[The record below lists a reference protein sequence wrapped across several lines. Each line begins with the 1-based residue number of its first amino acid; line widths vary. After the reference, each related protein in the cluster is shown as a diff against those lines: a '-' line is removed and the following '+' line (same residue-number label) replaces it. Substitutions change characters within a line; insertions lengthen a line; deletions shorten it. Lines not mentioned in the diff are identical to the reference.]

1 MCCRAHAF
9 ASAARPKSTQARPKR
24 GSPNALGIAGFVVSL
39 VGLVF
44 TFGLLCPL
52 GLLLS
57 FFGLFSRNRGFAVA
71 GLVLGIIGSSI
82 VALGVGAI
90 ALAASAAHHHQV
102 EIPRQEKTYEILNI
116 ACIEIEAYRQEEGR
130 LPEGIEGNK
139 LVLRFEDAY
148 GNAVR
153 YEPEDNGQY
162 AIRSAGPD
170 EQFDTPDD
178 LRVLSRGGRR

>member
-9 ASAARPKSTQARPKR
+9 TSAPHARPGRVRPNR
-24 GSPNALGIAGFVVSL
+24 SGPNVLGITGFAVSL
-39 VGLVF
+39 FGLLF
-44 TFGLLCPL
+44 TLGLLCPL
-52 GLLLS
+52 GLVLS

-71 GLVLGIIGSSI
+71 GLILGIIGSSI

-90 ALAASAAHHHQV
+90 ALAASAAHHHRV
-102 EIPRQEKTYEILNI
+102 EIPNQEKTYEILNI
-116 ACIEIEAYRQEEGR
+116 ACVEIEAYRHEEGR

-170 EQFDTPDD
+170 AQFDTPDD
-178 LRVLSRGGRR
+178 LRVLSSGGRR